1 LLRRPAA
8 PGFAAL
14 AIAAGKLSAVPR
26 RPDTLAWRYWRT
38 VAGVVAGAIVVAI
51 GAFTGHVRFAHAND
65 VVDCSQ
71 VKCVALTFDDGPTP
85 YTDRLLGIL
94 TANNAKATFFE
105 IGNKVAANPAGA
117 KRVVDAGMEIGNH
130 TWEHPNMTTLPP
142 ADVPRQLS
150 RANDAIAAATGV
162 TPKLWRPAGG
172 LTDTGVN
179 EQAAKLGL
187 AGILWDVIPYDWIN
201 DSNTAASRYLLM
213 TQIKPGSVVL
223 LHDTYSSTVDLVY
236 QFIPVLKA
244 NNYHV
249 VTVSQLLGQRAPGS
263 VYGSRENGPPANDLH
278 DIPPAEIPSLP
289 NTPSPQPMPNFP
301 ITDVAGQNSGGSNN
315 GN

>member
-1 LLRRPAA
+1 
-8 PGFAAL
+8 
-14 AIAAGKLSAVPR
+14 VPK
-26 RPDTLAWRYWRT
+26 RPDNQAWRYWRT
-38 VAGVVAGAIVVAI
+38 VAGAAAAAAIVGI

-65 VVDCSQ
+65 VVDCAQ

-85 YTDRLLGIL
+85 YTDRLLSVL
-94 TANNAKATFFE
+94 TANKAKATFFE

-117 KRVVDAGMEIGNH
+117 KRVVDAGMELGNH

-142 ADVPRQLS
+142 EDVPSQLS

-162 TPKLWRPAGG
+162 TPKLWRPPGG
-172 LTDTGVN
+172 LTNAAVN
-179 EQAAKLGL
+179 EQAGKLGL

-201 DSNTAASRYLLM
+201 DSNTAASRLLLM

-223 LHDTYSSTVDLVY
+223 LHDTYSSTVDIVE

-244 NNYHV
+244 NNYHF

-263 VYGSRENGPPANDLH
+263 VYGGRENGPPANDLH
-278 DIPPAEIPSLP
+278 DIPASEIPSLP
-289 NTPSPQPMPNFP
+289 NTPSRAPMPNFP
-301 ITDVAGQNSGGSNN
+301 ITDVSGQNSGGPNN
-315 GN
+315 GS

>member
-1 LLRRPAA
+1 
-8 PGFAAL
+8 
-14 AIAAGKLSAVPR
+14 VPR
-26 RPDTLAWRYWRT
+26 RPDNQAWRYWRT
-38 VAGVVAGAIVVAI
+38 VAGVAAAAVIVAI
-51 GAFTGHVRFAHAND
+51 GALTGHVRFAHANE
-65 VVDCSQ
+65 VVDCAQ

-117 KRVVDAGMEIGNH
+117 KRVVEAGMEIGNH

-142 ADVPRQLS
+142 VDVPAQLS

-162 TPKLWRPAGG
+162 TPKLWRPPGG
-172 LTDTGVN
+172 LTDGAVN
-179 EQAAKLGL
+179 EQAAKAGL
-187 AGILWDVIPYDWIN
+187 AGILWDVIPFDWIN

-213 TQIKPGSVVL
+213 SQIKPGSVVL
-223 LHDTYSSTVDLVY
+223 MHDTYSSTVDLVY

-249 VTVSQLLGQRAPGS
+249 VTVSQLLGQRAAGS
-263 VYGSRENGPPANDLH
+263 VYGGRDNGPPANDLH
-278 DIPPAEIPSLP
+278 DIPAAEIPSLP
-289 NTPSPQPMPNFP
+289 NTPSPAPMPNFP
-301 ITDVAGQNSGGSNN
+301 ITDVAGANSGGSKN
-315 GN
+315 GS